1 MLSSDDAATLRVI
14 GHNFIRL
21 FVTVVFK
28 TYLLGMFQFPHR
40 SLDPNAD
47 ALLCSHL
54 FATRRVDR
62 FPTSVRITTVHNVH
76 DSTF

>member
-1 MLSSDDAATLRVI
+1 MLSSDDAATLRAI

-28 TYLLGMFQFPHR
+28 TYLLGMFQSR
-40 SLDPNAD
+40 ILDPSAD

-54 FATRRVDR
+54 FVTRRVDR

>member
-28 TYLLGMFQFPHR
+28 TYLLGMFQSPHLGPER
-40 SLDPNAD
+40 
-47 ALLCSHL
+47 
-54 FATRRVDR
+54 
-62 FPTSVRITTVHNVH
+62 
-76 DSTF
+76 